1 MSINQKNEWSVIINA
16 IITIIAAVLNGYGF
30 TIH

>member
-1 MSINQKNEWSVIINA
+1 MTMDQKNKWSVIINA
-16 IITIIAAVLNGYGF
+16 IITVIAAILNGYGF